1 MIGEQYK
8 IKGVAQAEVL
18 HHKKRLVNVHG
29 TEPAN
34 KNRQFKA
41 FCEDNIDMSRPGHVR
56 GYQDTRHF
64 AHEIKLHD

>member
-1 MIGEQYK
+1 MRQVKSLFSSPGKMIGEQYK

-34 KNRQFKA
+34 KK
-41 FCEDNIDMSRPGHVR
+41 DSLM
-56 GYQDTRHF
+56 HF
-64 AHEIKLHD
+64 VKTVSI